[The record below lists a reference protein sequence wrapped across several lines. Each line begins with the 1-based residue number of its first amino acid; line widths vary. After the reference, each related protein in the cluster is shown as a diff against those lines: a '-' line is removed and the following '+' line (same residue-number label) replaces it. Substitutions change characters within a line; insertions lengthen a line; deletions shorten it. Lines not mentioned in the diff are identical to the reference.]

1 MLSDKFKLSF
11 IKWLNVLSEFGYIN
25 FVKKLNAK
33 DFNVPQNRDRVF
45 VVSLLDK
52 EMFYF
57 PNKQILKKRLKDIL
71 EDSVNKKYYLSEKM
85 LKYFCS
91 VSKNGIKRGSGIIT
105 KDCLFTNTLLAN
117 QYKTSG
123 QSILLNCSD
132 KVVQIANLA
141 ETLSKEKSKR
151 ENPNTHRLYDFRGIS
166 PTLTTAEGSGRT
178 PYIISYSR
186 DAKGKV
192 IDRHLKD
199 TANTITTFTGRGHN
213 TDQYALINSKI
224 RKLTPKECFRL
235 MGIRENEINILLSSG
250 ISDTQLYK
258 MAGNSIVAD
267 VLMAIFYK
275 LFINK
280 RPDINDQINLFDYE

>member
-105 KDCLFTNTLLAN
+105 KDSLFTNTLLAN

-132 KVVQIANLA
+132 KIMQIANLS
-141 ETLSKEKSKR
+141 ETVSKKKSKR
-151 ENPNTHRLYDFRGIS
+151 ENPNTYRLYDFRGIS
-166 PTLTTAEGSGRT
+166 PTLTTAEGGGRT